1 MRIEGICRYVEAAKC
16 TSNKAGSGRSHLASI
31 ITQPISIVIAAR
43 ARLPSYGRFR
53 LLGPA
58 SSFSRRR
65 FHCSFAGSARFA
77 GCFRHLQR
85 AESSSDDTQE
95 NQENQENVVQMFVE
109 TKPGLRGKWKF
120 EMRSGRKVSRR
131 NRQFGL
137 TIGTKIQTIRN
148 DTWPLSLFNKENVVV
163 NRMCTVNVVEH

>member
-1 MRIEGICRYVEAAKC
+1 MRIEGICSYVEASKC

-31 ITQPISIVIAAR
+31 VTQPISIVITAR

-58 SSFSRRR
+58 SSFSRRH
-65 FHCSFAGSARFA
+65 FQWSFAGSARFA

-85 AESSSDDTQE
+85 AESSSDNTQE
-95 NQENQENVVQMFVE
+95 IQEIQADVVQMFVE
-109 TKPGLRGKWKF
+109 AKLGLRGKWNF
-120 EMRSGRKVSRR
+120 EMRRGRKVSRR

-148 DTWPLSLFNKENVVV
+148 EAWPLSLFNKENVVV